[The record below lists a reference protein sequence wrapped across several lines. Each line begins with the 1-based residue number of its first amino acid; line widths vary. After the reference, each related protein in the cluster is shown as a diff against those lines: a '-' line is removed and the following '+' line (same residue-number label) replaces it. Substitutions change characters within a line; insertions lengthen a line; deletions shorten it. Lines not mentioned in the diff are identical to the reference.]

1 MIRPIDYPFEVHP
14 VFDGPSLVDLARVMS
29 RIVGSSVLF
38 PESKEQD
45 LIEGLLGNPGKTLLI
60 LVDGLG
66 AHFLS
71 GPDSP
76 SFLCESMN
84 MTINTVFPSTTASAL
99 TSLATG
105 LWPSQHGA
113 LGWWTYLNQINGPV
127 TTLPFTRMV
136 DGISLEELGVASE
149 SLLVAEPYLRT
160 SKKEV
165 CGLLP
170 SNIYASAFS
179 SYALGGNPV
188 IKYSSMEEGFQ
199 SATNLLKYKESPT
212 FMYFYIP
219 DVDSNAH
226 RYGIDHNCTKAAVTE
241 VDRLCR
247 ILRDEVEGSNIR
259 VIITADHGHLEAN
272 QYEKIAINEKVLEV
286 GLIQQP
292 ISGDARVSYIRFDR
306 EPADITHAALAD
318 FFGDEFQLITSQEAI
333 MWQLLG
339 PIMNETSKDR
349 LGDLIAI
356 ARGSSIACWS
366 EEGQL
371 GSMLNL
377 KSFHSGLTKREMEVP
392 LIIF

>member
-1 MIRPIDYPFEVHP
+1 MIRPNDYPFEVHP
-14 VFDGPSLVDLARVMS
+14 VFDGPSLVDLARVLS
-29 RIVGSSVLF
+29 RSVESSVIF
-38 PESKEQD
+38 SGNKDQD
-45 LIEGLLGNPGKTLLI
+45 RIEDLLGNPGKTLLI

-76 SFLCESMN
+76 PFLCESVK
-84 MTINTVFPSTTASAL
+84 MTINTVFPSTTACAL

-113 LGWWTYLNQINGPV
+113 LGWWTYLSQINGPV

-136 DGISLEELGVASE
+136 DGVYLEDLGVATD

-160 SKKEV
+160 SRKEV

-170 SNIYASAFS
+170 SSIYASAYS
-179 SYALGGNPV
+179 SFALGGNSI

-199 SATNLLKYKESPT
+199 SATNLLKSKEGPT

-226 RYGIDHNCTKAAVTE
+226 RYGIEHNFTKAAVAE

-272 QYEKIAINEKVLEV
+272 QYEKIAINEKVLKV

-292 ISGDARVSYIRFDR
+292 VSGDARVSYMRFDR
-306 EPADITHAALAD
+306 EPADITHTALVD
-318 FFGDEFQLITSQEAI
+318 FFGDEFRLITSQEAKT
-333 MWQLLG
+333 WQMLG
-339 PIMNETSKDR
+339 PIMNGISKDR

-356 ARGSSIACWS
+356 SRGSSIACWS
-366 EEGQL
+366 EEDQL
-371 GSMLNL
+371 GSMLDM
-377 KSFHSGLTKREMEVP
+377 KSLHSGLTKREMEVP

>member
-29 RIVGSSVLF
+29 RSVESSVIF
-38 PESKEQD
+38 SGSKEQD

-99 TSLATG
+99 TSLSTG

-136 DGISLEELGVASE
+136 DGISLEDLGVAVE
-149 SLLVAEPYLRT
+149 SLFVAEPYFRT

-188 IKYSSMEEGFQ
+188 FKYSGMEEGFQ
-199 SATNLLKYKESPT
+199 SATNLLKSKESPT

-226 RYGIDHNCTKAAVTE
+226 RYGIDHNFTKAAVTE

-247 ILRDEVEGSNIR
+247 ILRDEVEGSNVR

-292 ISGDARVSYIRFDR
+292 VSGDARVSYMRF
-306 EPADITHAALAD
+306 EQEHTDITHAALVD

-339 PIMNETSKDR
+339 PIMNEISKDR

-356 ARGSSIACWS
+356 SRGSSIACWS

-371 GSMLNL
+371 GSMLDL